1 MNIDI
6 NAIVNNK
13 LKEMEENKT
22 IEKLL
27 EENIEKAIVKG
38 IEGAL
43 DSYTLKHQIEDKIE
57 KQVSEVVKEIGFTGY
72 NSFIAEKVKMITEDV
87 CREDI
92 ANKIQKTFNDLLIV
106 KRENVKLSEIFE
118 KYKDYMD
125 ENTDEEDKYSL
136 ERFWVSVEE
145 SEYGWITFKM
155 AKEKP
160 DRYSRNEDDYIEF
173 TVHPNRDNKEIGSM
187 STVYIGDRRLET
199 VLKLGNL
206 SEVESLITNIYY
218 NKTPIIIDIESE
230 DDIENYFDIDI

>member
-1 MNIDI
+1 
-6 NAIVNNK
+6 
-13 LKEMEENKT
+13 
-22 IEKLL
+22 
-27 EENIEKAIVKG
+27 
-38 IEGAL
+38 
-43 DSYTLKHQIEDKIE
+43 
-57 KQVSEVVKEIGFTGY
+57 
-72 NSFIAEKVKMITEDV
+72 MITEDV

-106 KRENVKLSEIFE
+106 ERENVKLSEIFE

-173 TVHPNRDNKEIGSM
+173 TVHPNIDNKEIGSM

-218 NKTPIIIDIESE
+218 NKTPIIIDIKSE

>member
-13 LKEMEENKT
+13 LKEMEEN
-22 IEKLL
+22 
-27 EENIEKAIVKG
+27 IEKAIVKG
-38 IEGAL
+38 IKGVL
-43 DSYTLKHQIEDKIE
+43 DSYALKRQIEDKIE

-136 ERFWVSVEE
+136 ERFWVSVE
-145 SEYGWITFKM
+145 
-155 AKEKP
+155 
-160 DRYSRNEDDYIEF
+160 
-173 TVHPNRDNKEIGSM
+173 
-187 STVYIGDRRLET
+187 
-199 VLKLGNL
+199 
-206 SEVESLITNIYY
+206 
-218 NKTPIIIDIESE
+218 
-230 DDIENYFDIDI
+230 